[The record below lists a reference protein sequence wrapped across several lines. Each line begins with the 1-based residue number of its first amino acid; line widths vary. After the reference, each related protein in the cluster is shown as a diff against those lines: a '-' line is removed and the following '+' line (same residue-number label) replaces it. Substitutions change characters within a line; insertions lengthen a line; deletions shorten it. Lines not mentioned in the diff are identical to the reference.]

1 MLYLSLVSWSG
12 IGCLTQHICAL
23 WQPVDAGFGELLKVL
38 IKQEHNSWLDC
49 DENADRWYGN
59 TEPFSAKERRIL
71 ITHSVGNAY
80 NKLISQD
87 YKPYVWR
94 MWKKNRISHYRW
106 WKDEKIEPEG
116 LEEYKVQPPMP
127 MEPAQA
133 PPLSN
138 SVNQMDKE
146 NETNVIED
154 EVQQEEGVCL
164 RATNR
169 IEISLTLL

>member
-1 MLYLSLVSWSG
+1 MKNVEKKRDISLP
-12 IGCLTQHICAL
+12 LM
-23 WQPVDAGFGELLKVL
+23 K
-38 IKQEHNSWLDC
+38 
-49 DENADRWYGN
+49 RWKDS
-59 TEPFSAKERRIL
+59 E
-71 ITHSVGNAY
+71 
-80 NKLISQD
+80 
-87 YKPYVWR
+87 
-94 MWKKNRISHYRW
+94 
-106 WKDEKIEPEG
+106 DEKIEPEG

-138 SVNQMDKE
+138 SVDEMDKE

-154 EVQQEEGVCL
+154 EVQQEQGVCL

>member
-1 MLYLSLVSWSG
+1 
-12 IGCLTQHICAL
+12 
-23 WQPVDAGFGELLKVL
+23 
-38 IKQEHNSWLDC
+38 
-49 DENADRWYGN
+49 
-59 TEPFSAKERRIL
+59 
-71 ITHSVGNAY
+71 
-80 NKLISQD
+80 
-87 YKPYVWR
+87 
-94 MWKKNRISHYRW
+94 
-106 WKDEKIEPEG
+106 
-116 LEEYKVQPPMP
+116 MP

-154 EVQQEEGVCL
+154 EVQQQEEGVCL